1 MEVVLVHIK
10 DWEKEKTSSIV
21 SIVVTTAEELGI
33 VIVGIEVTKVGVHR
47 GKDLYGAEIWVTD
60 AENKVEVDKDVEA
73 DRQLIEMVV
82 ITSVDMRN
90 SEVLIDVFIEVY

>member
-47 GKDLYGAEIWVTD
+47 GKDLYGAEI
-60 AENKVEVDKDVEA
+60 
-73 DRQLIEMVV
+73 
-82 ITSVDMRN
+82 
-90 SEVLIDVFIEVY
+90 

>member
-1 MEVVLVHIK
+1 M
-10 DWEKEKTSSIV
+10 
-21 SIVVTTAEELGI
+21 
-33 VIVGIEVTKVGVHR
+33 
-47 GKDLYGAEIWVTD
+47 TD